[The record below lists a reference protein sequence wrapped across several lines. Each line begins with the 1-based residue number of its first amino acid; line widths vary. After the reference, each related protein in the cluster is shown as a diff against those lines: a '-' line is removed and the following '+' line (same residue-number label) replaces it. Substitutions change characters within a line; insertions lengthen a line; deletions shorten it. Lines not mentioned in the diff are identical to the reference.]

1 MRHQEFM
8 LKGAHVT
15 YDCLE
20 SIIFDIMATKKIY
33 FVPSCLLLQNSQKQS
48 AKSSAQ
54 GDVLQSNSTGRPV
67 DSRGRPIEIL
77 LDVQQK
83 FLLRFSMKL
92 AILRHLK
99 QTYKILV
106 DVQQNPT
113 GRPVESRGRPIEV
126 LQDVLQSRR
135 FGPLYWVEVL
145 FLFIGGV
152 QVLWVF

>member
-1 MRHQEFM
+1 M
-8 LKGAHVT
+8 K
-15 YDCLE
+15 D
-20 SIIFDIMATKKIY
+20 SKATAYIQHIWGRLATLNKAR
-33 FVPSCLLLQNSQKQS
+33 S
-48 AKSSAQ
+48 AKSSAL
-54 GDVLQSNSTGRPV
+54 GDVLQSNFTGHLV

-77 LDVQQK
+77 LDIQQK

-126 LQDVLQSRR
+126 LQDVLQSKR
-135 FGPLYWVEVL
+135 FGPIFFFQISSFSICTFFMNFQCIV
-145 FLFIGGV
+145 
-152 QVLWVF
+152 